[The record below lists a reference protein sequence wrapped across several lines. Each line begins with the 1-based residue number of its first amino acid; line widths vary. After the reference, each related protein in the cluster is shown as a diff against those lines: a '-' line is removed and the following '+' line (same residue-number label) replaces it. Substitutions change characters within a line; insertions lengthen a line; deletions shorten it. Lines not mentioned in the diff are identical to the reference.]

1 MEPPSSVIS
10 DKTRLSARRQDA
22 SADALPPPPQSH
34 AKAFHVEAEEVQTC
48 LLGVRLRGLLACLP
62 NPQSWLAQRVL
73 IHYE

>member
-10 DKTRLSARRQDA
+10 DKMRLSARRQDA
-22 SADALPPPPQSH
+22 SSDALSPPQSH

-73 IHYE
+73 IYYE

>member
-1 MEPPSSVIS
+1 MRAL
-10 DKTRLSARRQDA
+10 TRF
-22 SADALPPPPQSH
+22 PPPQSH

-73 IHYE
+73 IYYE